1 LPENPDIMALQ
12 AIILLTGPVEQP
24 VLSKVLLGHNPGL
37 TIRPVET
44 SAELAAVAPELLSQA
59 RLIAFTSPIVVPLKV
74 LNLLG
79 FGAYNFHPASP
90 DFPGWAPAHFAVYH
104 QATHFGATAHVMTE
118 RVDAGPIVDVE
129 LFSIPRDI
137 SVGELQQRAYSSLA
151 RLFWRQAKN
160 LATQPGPLAQ
170 LPIRWSG
177 KKTTRSCYAA
187 MCSIPSDISGDERAR
202 RVRAF
207 GGRAEMAHA

>member
-1 LPENPDIMALQ
+1 MALQ
-12 AIILLTGPVEQP
+12 TIILLTGPVEQP

-37 TIRPVET
+37 AIRPVET
-44 SAELAAVAPELLSQA
+44 SAELAALAPDLLSQA
-59 RLIAFTSPIVVPLKV
+59 RLVAFTSPIVVPLKV

-104 QATHFGATAHVMTE
+104 QATRFGATAHVMAE

-129 LFSIPRDI
+129 LFSVSRDI
-137 SVGELQQRAYSSLA
+137 SVGELQQQAYSSLA
-151 RLFWRQAKN
+151 RLFWRQAKS
-160 LATQPGPLAQ
+160 LATQPEPLAE

-177 KKTTRSCYAA
+177 KKTSRRCYAA
-187 MCSIPSDISGDERAR
+187 MRDVPSDVSSDERAR

-207 GGRAEMAHA
+207 GGTQALAHA

>member
-1 LPENPDIMALQ
+1 MALQ
-12 AIILLTGPVEQP
+12 TIILLTGAVEQP

-44 SAELAAVAPELLSQA
+44 SAELAGLAPELLSQA
-59 RLIAFTSPIVVPLKV
+59 RLAAFATSIIVPSTV

-104 QATHFGATAHVMTE
+104 QATQFGATAHVMTE

-129 LFSIPRDI
+129 LFSVPQDI
-137 SVGELQQRAYSSLA
+137 GVGDLQRLAYSSLA

-160 LATQPGPLAQ
+160 LATQLEPLAE

-177 KKTTRSCYAA
+177 KKTSRSCYAA
-187 MCSIPSDISGDERAR
+187 MCNVPPDISSDERAR

-207 GGRAEMAHA
+207 GGEQAMAHA

>member
-1 LPENPDIMALQ
+1 MALQ
-12 AIILLTGPVEQP
+12 TIILLTGPVEQP

-44 SAELAAVAPELLSQA
+44 SAELAAIAPGLLSQA
-59 RLIAFTSPIVVPLKV
+59 RLVAFTTSIVVPI
-74 LNLLG
+74 NRARSAG

-104 QATHFGATAHVMTE
+104 QATQFGATAHVMTE

-137 SVGELQQRAYSSLA
+137 SVGELKSCHMPRSLA
-151 RLFWRQAKN
+151 CSGRRQKLWRRKPNLSRNWQSGGAAKRRPEIVTPRCAILPPTFPVTRG
-160 LATQPGPLAQ
+160 LAASK
-170 LPIRWSG
+170 RSG
-177 KKTTRSCYAA
+177 TRT
-187 MCSIPSDISGDERAR
+187 PWLRA
-202 RVRAF
+202 
-207 GGRAEMAHA
+207 